1 VGTKDRIIGT
11 AAELFRRH
19 GYTGTGLKQISRD
32 SGATFGSLYHFFPGG
47 KEQLTAETLRW
58 SGHGYQLLVESVFD
72 NAPDLLTGIHDCFHG
87 AAEVLAATD
96 YADACPIETVAL
108 EVASTN
114 EALRLVTAEIFE
126 DWIASAMVRIEAAG
140 LPPDEARALGISLI
154 AALEGAFVLSRA
166 MKSKEPLHAA
176 GQAVV
181 DAAQA
186 ALARHVPPTPSRR
199 LRRARA
205 ASKGDARR

>member
-1 VGTKDRIIGT
+1 MNTRDRIIGA

-32 SGATFGSLYHFFPGG
+32 SGAPFGSLYHFFPGG

-72 NAPDLLTGIHDCFHG
+72 NAPDLLTGIHDCFEA

-108 EVASTN
+108 EVASSN
-114 EALRLVTAEIFE
+114 ETLRLVTAEIFE
-126 DWIASAMVRIEAAG
+126 SWIASATRRGQAAG
-140 LPPDEARALGISLI
+140 IPESTARELSLAFI

-166 MKSKEPLHAA
+166 MKSVEPLRAA
-176 GQAVV
+176 G
-181 DAAQA
+181 DATVAATVA
-186 ALARHVPPTPSRR
+186 ALNQAGTSATGRR
-199 LRRARA
+199 VR
-205 ASKGDARR
+205 